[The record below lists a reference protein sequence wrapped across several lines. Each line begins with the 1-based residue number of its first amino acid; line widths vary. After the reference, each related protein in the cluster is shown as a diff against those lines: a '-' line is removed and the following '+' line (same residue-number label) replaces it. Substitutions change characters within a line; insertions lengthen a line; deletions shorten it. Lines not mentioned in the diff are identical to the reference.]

1 MFEVHDPLMPLPSLP
16 GEETGEG
23 EEGEQLKLSGRC
35 PLHEYK
41 VQNLETGTGEMKDTM
56 AGFTMNHHHLSNDNT
71 NFSTVNTSNNTID
84 NNNGVDYDYYNNI
97 RDEEYYKGLDIADVM
112 MLRSAADSSY
122 SYDDSMRGTGEWV
135 SLSSVRL

>member
-1 MFEVHDPLMPLPSLP
+1 
-16 GEETGEG
+16 
-23 EEGEQLKLSGRC
+23 
-35 PLHEYK
+35 
-41 VQNLETGTGEMKDTM
+41 M

-71 NFSTVNTSNNTID
+71 NISTVNTSNNSID
-84 NNNGVDYDYYNNI
+84 NNNGVNYDYYNNI
-97 RDEEYYKGLDIADVM
+97 SDEDYYKGLDIADVM